1 MWDYIVIGAGSA
13 GCAVAN
19 RLSEDARNRTLL
31 LEAGPH
37 NRSMLF
43 KAPAGVGLFKISR
56 YDWGYHSRPD
66 PTRNDRSEYWP
77 RGRVMGGTS
86 SINGMN
92 YVRGSAGDF
101 DRWAG
106 TGLTGWGAQNIM
118 RLYQD
123 LERCDPR
130 SIKPANDV
138 RGRSG
143 AVHVRMVKD
152 AHPVTQAFI
161 AAAIAAGHPF
171 NPDYNGPVQHGVGYA
186 QLTQHRG
193 MRCSA
198 ADAFLNAAWRR
209 KNLKIAA
216 NAHVHRLQV
225 QGAKVS
231 EVLYEQDGSMH
242 EARARRVILCAGAIN
257 TPQLL
262 MLSGI
267 GDAAALNK
275 LGIPVALDRNAVGD
289 NLIEHPLIRLL
300 YRIKVPTYNLTGG
313 FAQKLSFL
321 AKYLL
326 KRQGPLAACFESIAF
341 LKTSPAEPQPDVQL
355 HVAPLGFEG
364 SEDAARPLVQMLP
377 FPSMTVVLNKNHPV
391 SRGRVSIA
399 SADPKVAPLIEPKL
413 LASPKDVET
422 LAQGIAMVRAIAARA
437 PLAELIEEE
446 VRPGLRLK
454 TPESIDSYLKDHV
467 ELAYHPVGTCRMG
480 ADREAVVSPDLR
492 LRGLQNLWIADASVM
507 PDLISGNTNAAC
519 MMIGDKLG
527 KELNETDRLAAG

>member
-1 MWDYIVIGAGSA
+1 MWDYIVIGAGSG

-19 RLSEDARNRTLL
+19 RLSEGGRNRILL

-77 RGRVMGGTS
+77 RGRVLGGSS

-101 DRWAG
+101 HRWADA
-106 TGLTGWGAQNIM
+106 GLTGWDANNIA
-118 RLYQD
+118 RLYKD
-123 LERCDPR
+123 LERCDPH
-130 SIKPANDV
+130 SIPANDV
-138 RGRSG
+138 RGRLG
-143 AVHVRMVKD
+143 PVHVRMVKD
-152 AHPVTQAFI
+152 SHPVTQAFI

-198 ADAFLNAAWRR
+198 ADAFLNASWRR

-216 NAHVHRLQV
+216 NAHVHRLIV

-231 EVLYEQDGSMH
+231 GVLYEKDGSVH
-242 EARARRVILCAGAIN
+242 EVRTRRVILCAGAIN

-267 GDAAALNK
+267 GDAALLNK
-275 LGIPVALDRNAVGD
+275 LGVAVALDSKSVGD

-313 FAQKLSFL
+313 FKQKLSFL
-321 AKYLL
+321 AKYLFT
-326 KRQGPLAACFESIAF
+326 RQGPLAACFESIAF

-364 SEDAARPLVQMLP
+364 SEDAARPLVQMLA

-399 SADPKVAPLIEPKL
+399 SADPKAPPLIEPRL
-413 LASPKDVET
+413 LASTKDLVT
-422 LAQGIAMVRAIAARA
+422 LARGIAMVRAIATRA

-446 VRPGLRLK
+446 VRPGPAYK
-454 TPESIDSYLKDHV
+454 TPESIESYLKDHV

-480 ADREAVVSPDLR
+480 VDSEAVVTPDLR
-492 LRGLQNLWIADASVM
+492 LRGLENLWIADASVM

-527 KELNETDRLAAG
+527 KELNENDRLAMG